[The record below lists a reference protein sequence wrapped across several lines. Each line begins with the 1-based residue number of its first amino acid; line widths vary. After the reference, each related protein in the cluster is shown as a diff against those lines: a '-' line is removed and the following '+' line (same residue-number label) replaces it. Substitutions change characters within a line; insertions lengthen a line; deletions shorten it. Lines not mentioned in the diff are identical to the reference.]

1 MGLISRVSS
10 RTYRNHNMAVHLNI
24 VLPNAHFRKRKIWAK
39 LAKTWFNQPAK
50 KVARR
55 NARAA
60 KAVAV
65 APRPLAGALRP
76 VVQCP
81 TFRYNAKQRVGR
93 GFTYDEVKGCG
104 LSATEAKQLGICID
118 KRRKNKSQEALQ
130 ANVQR
135 LKQYRSK
142 LVVLKKGASTDVEQ
156 NKDRKI
162 MPVSNAAGKV
172 ESAKITA
179 EMQKGSCYQA
189 FHMARANVKYAGQRE
204 KRRLKRLAEEEEKKT
219 RKK

>member
-10 RTYRNHNMAVHLNI
+10 RTYRSEMAVHLNR
-24 VLPNAHFRKRKIWAK
+24 VLPNAHFRKRKTWAK

-142 LVVLKKGASTDVEQ
+142 LVVLKKGASTDVAQ
-156 NKDRKI
+156 NIDRKI
-162 MPVSNAAGKV
+162 MPVTNVVGKV

-179 EMQKGSCYQA
+179 EMAKGSCYQA

>member
-1 MGLISRVSS
+1 
-10 RTYRNHNMAVHLNI
+10 MAVHLNR
-24 VLPNAHFRKRKIWAK
+24 VLPNAHFRKRKTWAK

-55 NARAA
+55 QARAA

-81 TFRYNAKQRVGR
+81 TFRYNAKARVGR
-93 GFTYDEVKGCG
+93 GFTYDEVKGAG
-104 LSATEAKQLGICID
+104 MNAVEAVQLGICID
-118 KRRKNKSQEALQ
+118 KRRKNKSAENLQ
-130 ANVQR
+130 RNVQR
-135 LKQYRSK
+135 LKEYRQK
-142 LVVLKKGASTDVEQ
+142 LVVLKKGAATDVEQ
-156 NKDRKI
+156 NIARKV
-162 MPVSNAAGKV
+162 MPVTNAVGKV

-179 EMQKGSCYQA
+179 DMQKGSVYQA

-204 KRRLKRLAEEEEKKT
+204 KRRLKRLAEEEEKKS